1 MLKSRWY
8 CWYVSVDCS
17 AVDRKR
23 KNAVFLTCLMNE
35 ILKGV
40 KEIILGVSITYLEEG
55 NHWSFHIVCEEL

>member
-1 MLKSRWY
+1 M
-8 CWYVSVDCS
+8 
-17 AVDRKR
+17 DRKR